1 MKRLLLIG
9 LTACLFFLQ
18 GKTQLL
24 SWTPSFAKESDNI
37 IITLDA
43 TRGNTGLLNYTGN
56 VYVHIGLITN
66 KSNNGDDWKHV
77 LFDWG
82 TSPAAGQAIAAGA
95 NKWTYTVTNIRSFFN
110 VTDPTE
116 TIEAIAIL
124 FRSADG
130 NTVQRNADG
139 SNMYVPVYTNDLA
152 LRIEEPPFQPKLVR
166 EPELLTKA
174 LNDNLAV
181 TALSNQSA
189 TLNIYV
195 NGALVQT
202 AAAATT
208 ITRNITLSTAGNNTI
223 IVEAINGGEVSKDSV
238 KLFVSGGVTVAPLPA
253 GTMPGINY
261 RSDNTS
267 VILVLEAPE
276 KSRVAVIGE
285 FPGNN
290 WTEQSTYQMNNT
302 PDGKYWW
309 LQING
314 LTQGVEY
321 AYQYLVDGWLKVA
334 DPYAEKILDP
344 WNDQYIAATTYPSL
358 KVYPAGQSGI
368 VSVLQTNQTN
378 YSWTNTNFQR
388 PGKRNLFIYE
398 LLVRDFVGAHDWKTL
413 KDTISYLKRIGI
425 NAIELLPFNEF
436 EGNESWGYNPDF
448 YFAPDKYYGPK
459 NSLKEFID
467 VCHSNGIAVIMDIA
481 LNHSFGLSPMVQLY
495 WDAANNRPATN
506 NPWFNPVTKHAFNV
520 GYDMNHESA
529 ATNYFFSRVVEHW
542 LKEYKIDGFRFDLS
556 KGFTQKATCDA
567 NGGNC
572 DVNGWSAYDASRIA
586 IWKKYYDTL
595 QLKSSGSYVVLEHL
609 GVNTEEKELADY
621 GMMFWGNMNH
631 SFSEAAMGWLDNS
644 NFDGALHTT
653 RGWTNPYLI
662 SYMESHDE
670 ERMTYKSI
678 NFGNS
683 SGAYS
688 IKDTTTALK
697 RNELCAAFF
706 MAMPGPKMIWQFGEM
721 GYDYPI
727 NYCPNGTV
735 NEECRT
741 SNKPI
746 RWDYQ
751 QQARRVNLYNIYSKL
766 AALRNHGWY
775 KDVFIANNVTVDRNF
790 AGAFKWMTLK
800 SATDSSLLY
809 VVGNFGVTTQSVTI
823 NYPKTG
829 VWYDYFGNS
838 AKEITNAA
846 QPLTLQPGE
855 YKLFLNR
862 NLTGAEEPTVE
873 PPPPPPVDPA
883 ETLEVLVTPNPVSG
897 ASVIR
902 INSPQNTRVEMVVY
916 NSSGKAVTRVY
927 NGVLVAGEQQL
938 PWIGSNL
945 PSGVYILHVKTLEE
959 KKTVK
964 LIVP

>member
-1 MKRLLLIG
+1 MKRLLLLVFI
-9 LTACLFFLQ
+9 TCFFFLP

-24 SWTPSFAKESDNI
+24 SWTPAFAKESDNLV
-37 IITLDA
+37 ITLDA
-43 TRGNTGLLNYTGN
+43 TRGNAGLLNYAGN
-56 VYVHIGLITN
+56 VYVHIGLITS
-66 KSNNGDDWKHV
+66 KSNNGDDWKYV

-82 TSPAAGQAIAAGA
+82 TSPAAGRATLVAT
-95 NKWTYTVTNIRSFFN
+95 NKWTYTVTNIRNFFN

-152 LRIEEPPFQPKLVR
+152 IRIVEPPFQPKLIR
-166 EPELLTKA
+166 EPESLTKA
-174 LNDNLAV
+174 LNDNLVV
-181 TALSNQSA
+181 TALSNKAAS
-189 TLNIYV
+189 LSIYV
-195 NGALVQT
+195 NGSLAQSVT
-202 AAAATT
+202 GATT
-208 ITRNITLSTAGNNTI
+208 ITENIALTTAGNNTI
-223 IVEAINGGEVSKDSV
+223 ITEANDGTTIVKDSV
-238 KLFVSGGVTVAPLPA
+238 KFFVSGGVTVAPLPDGA
-253 GTMPGINY
+253 KPGINY

-267 VILVLEAPE
+267 VILVLEAPG
-276 KSRVAVIGE
+276 KNRVAVIGE

-290 WTEQSTYQMNNT
+290 WTEQSAYQMNKT

-321 AYQYLVDGWLKVA
+321 AYQYLVDGSLKIA

-344 WNDQYIAATTYPSL
+344 WNDPYITPATYPSL
-358 KVYPAGQSGI
+358 KPYPAGQSGI
-368 VSVLQTNQTN
+368 VSVLQTNQTGYN
-378 YSWTNTNFQR
+378 WTNTNFQR
-388 PGKRNLFIYE
+388 PDRRSLVIYE
-398 LLVRDFVGAHDWKTL
+398 LLVRDFVAAHDWKTL
-413 KDTISYLKRIGI
+413 KDTIGYLKRLGI

-467 VCHSNGIAVIMDIA
+467 VCHSNGISVIMDIA

-495 WDAANNRPATN
+495 WDAANNRPAAN

-529 ATNYFFSRVVEHW
+529 ASNYFFSRVVEHW

-595 QLKSSGSYVVLEHL
+595 QLKSAGSYVILEHL
-609 GVNTEEKELADY
+609 GVNTEEKELSDY
-621 GMMFWGNMNH
+621 GMLFWGNMNH

-644 NFDGALHTT
+644 NFEGALHTA
-653 RGWTNPYLI
+653 RGWTNPYLVA
-662 SYMESHDE
+662 YMESHDE

-683 SGAYS
+683 SGTYS

-706 MAMPGPKMIWQFGEM
+706 MAMPGPKMIWQFGEL

-735 NEECRT
+735 NEDCRT

-746 RWDYQ
+746 RWDYR
-751 QQARRVNLYNIYSKL
+751 QQARRVSLYNMYSKL
-766 AALRNHGWY
+766 AALRHHGWY
-775 KDVFIANNVTVDRNF
+775 KDIFIGNGITLDKNF
-790 AGAFKWMTLK
+790 AGAFKWMTIR

-823 NYPKTG
+823 TYPKTG

-838 AKEITNAA
+838 ATDITSAS
-846 QPLTLQPGE
+846 QLLTLQPGE
-855 YKLFLNR
+855 YKIFLNR
-862 NLTGAEEPTVE
+862 NLTGAEEPIVE

-883 ETLEVLVTPNPVSG
+883 ESLEVLVTPNPVSG

-902 INSPQNTRVEMVVY
+902 INVPKASRVEMVVY
-916 NSSGKAVTRVY
+916 NSSGKAVSRVY
-927 NGVLVAGEQQL
+927 NGVLVPGEQQL
-938 PWIGSNL
+938 PWIGGPL
-945 PSGVYILHVKTLEE
+945 PAGVYILHVKTLEE